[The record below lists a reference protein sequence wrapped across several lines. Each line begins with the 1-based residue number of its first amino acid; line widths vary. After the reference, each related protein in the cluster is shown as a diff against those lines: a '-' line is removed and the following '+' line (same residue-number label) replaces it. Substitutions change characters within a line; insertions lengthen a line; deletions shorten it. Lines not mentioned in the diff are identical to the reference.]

1 MPGPASVSAGRES
14 APRSALRMYVV
25 VWIGLLLIVGA
36 EVALTLARLS
46 VGVQLAGLLAL
57 ASLEAVIALL
67 YFMHLRYER
76 PSLFWSL
83 IPALVI
89 VLVLM
94 NHFLPDAVRLL
105 HQRLPGGGP

>member
-1 MPGPASVSAGRES
+1 MESRQSPGMQ
-14 APRSALRMYVV
+14 LYVV

-36 EVALTLARLS
+36 EVALTLAHLRASTLLGLLL
-46 VGVQLAGLLAL
+46 VLAVIEAGLGLM
-57 ASLEAVIALL
+57 

-83 IPALVI
+83 IPALII

-94 NHFLPDAVRLL
+94 DHFWLDALRLM
-105 HQRLPGGGP
+105 HQRLPAP